1 MVAGVIVAGV
11 AARRIVRFALGI
23 AIGIA
28 AVSVVVIVIGVARSL
43 AMVFVFGADDVVEP
57 FTDRHA
63 GLARGVAGGFTR
75 FWTEASQIPRTARFH
90 CAPKSLREERHSPV
104 FGPVFELCG
113 SVTDEREGAA
123 SSSADFSGIE

>member
-90 CAPKSLREERHSPV
+90 CAPKSHREEQMALS
-104 FGPVFELCG
+104 LSCG
-113 SVTDEREGAA
+113 SVTDEAEDAA
-123 SSSADFSGIE
+123 PSRPDFSGIE